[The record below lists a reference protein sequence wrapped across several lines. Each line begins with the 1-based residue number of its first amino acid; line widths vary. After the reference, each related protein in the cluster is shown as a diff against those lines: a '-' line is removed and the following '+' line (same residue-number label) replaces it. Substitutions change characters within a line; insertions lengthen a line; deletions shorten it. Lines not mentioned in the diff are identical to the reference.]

1 MQTIPLPS
9 SAQSQQ
15 PLTYSTEILPIL
27 DRVQNPA
34 TTVVPKAPP
43 IAAIG
48 TNTFAPLAPSSV
60 YVINSQTLAAG
71 GPAVTISNSVLSL
84 GTNGN

>member
-15 PLTYSTEILPIL
+15 PLTYTTEILPIL
-27 DRVQNPA
+27 DHVQNPA
-34 TTVVPKAPP
+34 TTVVTKVPP
-43 IAAIG
+43 LAAIG
-48 TNTFAPLAPSSV
+48 TNTFVPLAPSSV

-84 GTNGN
+84 GTNGS